1 MCPPQVYPCL
11 FIDSSAFHSSEIQN
25 FPAKVTCLATSIIL
39 AVGRRREYSTKQM
52 EGNDSIQ
59 PAWPRNMG
67 CLPGPSHP
75 REIRVFKLLSL
86 SPSTGLSLYISASA
100 VIGPTPIPRSECS
113 ASLTPSW
120 FFLNSHNSFQKQVFA
135 KPSCSDPWPSLS
147 ILFTPCWTKKSRGNL
162 CRKQKVCSNK

>member
-11 FIDSSAFHSSEIQN
+11 FIDFSAFHSSETQN

-75 REIRVFKLLSL
+75 RETRVFKLLIWVPQLGWGFIFLPVMLLAPHQFPEVTSL
-86 SPSTGLSLYISASA
+86 L
-100 VIGPTPIPRSECS
+100 
-113 ASLTPSW
+113 
-120 FFLNSHNSFQKQVFA
+120 
-135 KPSCSDPWPSLS
+135 PSLPPGS
-147 ILFTPCWTKKSRGNL
+147 FSTAIILFRNRFLQSL
-162 CRKQKVCSNK
+162 HALILDLES